1 MFRVF
6 LAAAIFLAVP
16 AFADD
21 AAQPAIGALTLQ
33 EITTAR
39 QRLLDLPRPTEVV
52 IDAGCC
58 KVCNKGKACGNS
70 CISRNY
76 QCHKGPGCACD
87 G

>member
-1 MFRVF
+1 MFRV
-6 LAAAIFLAVP
+6 LLVAAFCFGAP
-16 AFADD
+16 AFADNP
-21 AAQPAIGALTLQ
+21 AQPAIGALTLE

-39 QRLLDLPRPTEVV
+39 QRLLDLARPAEVV

-58 KVCNKGKACGNS
+58 KVCHKGKACGNS